1 MPDEPRLDT
10 GDIQGNVIPG
20 FRRRFQTLVYY
31 SAGSEGI
38 LRAALSV
45 LAPQLTAAPPVLR
58 HRDARKAALER
69 GEPEPDLPDLWV
81 NIALGAA
88 ALDRL
93 DEENVRSLDPGFS
106 VGMQPSRTGDH
117 WKPVE
122 DDGDPNPWHPE
133 NWVVGKPSAPLD
145 LLVIL
150 AFDDWGA
157 THGDALLLELRNTGV
172 VELHRDQGLRLPRD
186 IEHFGFVDGI
196 SEIGVR
202 GEFEVD
208 GVVRPVT
215 TRHGVPPRNGF
226 EYGRPGQPLG
236 WPGQFLVGVETG
248 ATTVD
253 KAPPRYRNSSF
264 LVFRRLSQDVRA
276 FDEDTAEVAEE
287 LGLPADRFRALVVG
301 RWPSGAAL
309 MRHQAEPDKADGILA
324 ENYFTFGEDAPD
336 LALSEGLV
344 TGAKA
349 DPQPI
354 LGVTCPAF
362 AHIRKVNPRDLPTDI
377 GNPGDTLGFQ
387 MLRRGIPFGPIYDRT
402 NPDNPE
408 NGAERGLLFLAYQ
421 RSPSLQFEK
430 LNTAWMNIPSG
441 PTRGGHDLLVGQNVD
456 KKSAIGAYLEKVAE
470 LYETPDPSSKKPI
483 AIRRH
488 WVRPSGGAYLFAPS
502 IRLAA
507 DLARMPS
514 PAVRFETIAGRLQDI
529 RLPPDFLG
537 VEPGEWMDASLPSG
551 PTRPATPP
559 RHDGETSLR
568 RESGRDEV
576 MEADWPET
584 ALLPAAAQALG
595 GSVLEDLDLSGKH
608 FPTETL
614 AAPEAA
620 ALAEYPG
627 LRRLK
632 LDGTALRGAALAR
645 LVRSLPRLRR
655 LDCAGLDLDDADI
668 ATLAEAETRLEEITL
683 GLAPRRDGHRF
694 ASTRL
699 TAAVLDSLGRMSGL
713 RALSLRGLPVGDED
727 VTATAFW
734 SRLAKLDL
742 SETGVSDAGLAHVAS
757 LARLDELDAAWTRVG
772 DAGAEA
778 LLTRSLAGLDLSH
791 TRLSQ
796 GALERTDPSRLERL
810 ALAGLRLDDSL
821 SDWLRRAARL
831 RNVDLSF
838 NPVSNGV
845 AAALGSLGGLRCARL
860 AATGLEPGDVA
871 AVLAAPLEELDVSG
885 VALDAADRRAI
896 AEAKGLSRASFGVGS
911 DWSGL
916 EAMTADAFVVGRE
929 PQAGDV
935 PETLGSF
942 RLTDPASQA
951 FLDRLGRLKHLETL
965 RLTAA
970 QPGIRLQNGFERL
983 RTFTGMG
990 IGLDDEAAADLAGLP
1005 SIAVL
1010 EIDGNPFGD
1019 GFARNLG
1026 PMIDTLELRHTQV
1039 GDGAMEAVA
1048 ALPRLHCIDVPGT
1061 RVTPGGVAMLAR
1073 RASNLQSLALDGRQ
1087 VDAASVSA
1095 LAEAR
1100 RLTELYLCG
1109 EEVTSQTIAALMPLR
1124 LRELRLEETRVRD
1137 DAVPHIAA
1145 IRGLRVLT
1153 LGNELSEDAL
1163 AALRSLRPFL
1173 DIRFLGDPSNSLGT
1187 GR

>member
-1 MPDEPRLDT
+1 MPEEPRLVAE
-10 GDIQGNVIPG
+10 DIQGNVIPG
-20 FRRRFQTLVYY
+20 FRRRRQRLLYY

-45 LAPQLTAAPPVLR
+45 LAPRLTAVPPVMR

-69 GEPEPDLPDLWV
+69 GEPEPEVPDLWI
-81 NIALGAA
+81 NIALGAS

-93 DEENVRSLDPGFS
+93 GEDAVRSLDSAFA
-106 VGMQPSRTGDH
+106 VGMATGRTGDP
-117 WKPVE
+117 WNPLR
-122 DDGDPNPWHPE
+122 DDGELNPWHPQ
-133 NWVVGKPSAPLD
+133 NWVVGKPKEPLD

-150 AFDDWGA
+150 AFDDWSV
-157 THGDALLLELRNTGV
+157 TDGDALLRALEDAGV
-172 VELHRDQGLRLPRD
+172 VELHRDEAFRLPND
-186 IEHFGFVDGI
+186 AEHFGFADGI

-202 GEFEVD
+202 GEFEID

-215 TRHGVPPRNGF
+215 TRHGVPPRDGV
-226 EYGRPGQPLG
+226 EYGRPGQPLV
-236 WPGQFLVGVETG
+236 WPGNFLLGVATG
-248 ATTVD
+248 AKTVGP
-253 KAPPRYRNSSF
+253 APARYRNSSF
-264 LVFRRLSQDVRA
+264 LVFRRLNQDVRA
-276 FDEDTAEVAEE
+276 FDEDTAEIAAGLGVPAE
-287 LGLPADRFRALVVG
+287 RMRALIVG

-309 MRHQAEPDKADGILA
+309 MRHKAEPPERDSHLE
-324 ENYFTFGEDAPD
+324 ENYFGFLSRSPD
-336 LALSEGLV
+336 LDLPEGKV
-344 TGAKA
+344 TGADA
-349 DPQPI
+349 DPAPK
-354 LGVTCPAF
+354 LGITCPAF
-362 AHIRKVNPRDLPTDI
+362 AHIRKVNPRDLSQ
-377 GNPGDTLGFQ
+377 DTGRETRDLQ
-387 MLRRGIPFGPIYDRT
+387 MLRRGITFGVPYDRDD
-402 NPDNPE
+402 PDNPE

-421 RSPSLQFEK
+421 SEPSNQFDV
-430 LNTAWMNIPSG
+430 LNAQWMNLDDG
-441 PTRGGHDLLVGQNVD
+441 PGPGGFDLLVGQKLDD
-456 KKSAIGAYLEKVAE
+456 KGAHGEKTASLHE
-470 LYETPDPSSKKPI
+470 APEPAPGRGIMT
-483 AIRRH
+483 RRQ

-699 TAAVLDSLGRMSGL
+699 TAAVLEPLGRMSGL

-757 LARLDELDAAWTRVG
+757 LARFDELDAAWTRVG

-778 LLTRSLAGLDLSH
+778 LLTRPLAGLDLSH

-896 AEAKGLSRASFGVGS
+896 AGAKGLSRASFGVGS

-929 PQAGDV
+929 PQTGDV

-951 FLDRLGRLKHLETL
+951 FLDRLGRLTHLETL

-970 QPGIRLQNGFERL
+970 QPGIRLRNGFERL

-1124 LRELRLEETRVRD
+1124 LRELRLEETRVGD
-1137 DAVPHIAA
+1137 DAVPQIAA

-1153 LGNELSEDAL
+1153 LANELGEDAL

-1173 DIRFLGDPSNSLGT
+1173 DIRFLGDPSNGPGT